1 MKLRLV
7 GLEVS
12 SFLRLVTSLGFGGD
26 LNVADGLLEG
36 FSVCAWNVLVARAML
51 QPVRRLLPA

>member
-12 SFLRLVTSLGFGGD
+12 SFLRLVTSLGSGD